1 MLHAKPRFSGLY
13 QSLTINVVLPL
24 VLAQWLLHQGRSPVV
39 ALGIAAL
46 FPLADGAVSALRRR
60 IDLLSVASL
69 AGLVVGIALSF
80 ATGNAAF
87 AIAEKSVFTG
97 LFGIVF
103 LASLVFPR
111 PLIFHLGRQFN
122 TAGDPAA
129 QAAWDA
135 NWSIPGFRRVLRLMT
150 AVWGIGLLAEA
161 ALRIVVALTLT
172 PAVAIVVSPALAV
185 GSIALLVLWTTRY
198 AARARRRRAAYE
210 AAAAPIV
217 ESSSAPTASGLI
229 GR

>member
-1 MLHAKPRFSGLY
+1 MLHSNAPGAAGAARPRFAGLY
-13 QSLTINVVLPL
+13 WSLTINVVLPL
-24 VLAQWLLHQGRSPVV
+24 IVAQWLLHQGRSPVV

-46 FPLADGAVSALRRR
+46 FPLGDGLVSALRRR
-60 IDLLSVASL
+60 LDLLSVASL
-69 AGLVVGIALSF
+69 AALVLGIALSF

-103 LASLVFPR
+103 LVSLLLPR

-135 NWSIPGFRRVLRLMT
+135 NWSIPGFRRVVRVMT
-150 AVWGIGLLAEA
+150 TVWGLGLLAEA
-161 ALRIVVALTLT
+161 ALRVAVALTLT
-172 PAVAIVVSPALAV
+172 PAVAIVISPILAIA
-185 GSIALLVLWTTRY
+185 SIALLVLWTTRY
-198 AARARRRRAAYE
+198 AARARRRAA
-210 AAAAPIV
+210 
-217 ESSSAPTASGLI
+217 SFT
-229 GR
+229 

>member
-1 MLHAKPRFSGLY
+1 MLHSKPRFSGLY

-46 FPLADGAVSALRRR
+46 FPLGDGVVSALRRR
-60 IDLLSVASL
+60 VDLLSVASL
-69 AGLVVGIALSF
+69 AALVLGIALSF

-103 LASLVFPR
+103 LVSLLFPR

-135 NWSIPGFRRVLRLMT
+135 NWSNPGFRRVLRLMT
-150 AVWGIGLLAEA
+150 AVWGVGLLAEA
-161 ALRIVVALTLT
+161 AMRIVVALTLT
-172 PAVAIVVSPALAV
+172 PAVAIVISPVLAI
-185 GSIALLVLWTTRY
+185 GAIALLILWTSGY
-198 AARARRRRAAYE
+198 ARRARERAA
-210 AAAAPIV
+210 AG
-217 ESSSAPTASGLI
+217 SARPVTPG
-229 GR
+229 G